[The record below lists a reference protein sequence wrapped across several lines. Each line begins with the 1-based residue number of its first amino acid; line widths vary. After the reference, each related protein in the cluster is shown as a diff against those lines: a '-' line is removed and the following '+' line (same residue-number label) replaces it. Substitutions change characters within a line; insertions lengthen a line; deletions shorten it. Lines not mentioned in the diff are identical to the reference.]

1 MRVVFDTNVFVSA
14 FVFPG
19 GIASWAM
26 DRIVDRRD
34 TLVVSKPII
43 DETIGILGR
52 KFGRHDEEL
61 ARTALFMADLG
72 DVVVPDLTLT
82 VLADDRDNR
91 IVECAVAGDAR
102 IIVTGDKAML
112 SLGAYRGIVVSTL
125 SDYVDT
131 V

>member
-19 GIASWAM
+19 GIASRAM

-34 TLVVSKPII
+34 TLVVSKPIV

-82 VLADDRDNR
+82 ILADDRDNR

>member
-19 GIASWAM
+19 GIASRAM

-34 TLVVSKPII
+34 ALVVSKPII

-82 VLADDRDNR
+82 ILADEPDNR
-91 IVECAVAGDAR
+91 IVECAFAGDASV
-102 IIVTGDKAML
+102 IVTGDKAML

-131 V
+131 T